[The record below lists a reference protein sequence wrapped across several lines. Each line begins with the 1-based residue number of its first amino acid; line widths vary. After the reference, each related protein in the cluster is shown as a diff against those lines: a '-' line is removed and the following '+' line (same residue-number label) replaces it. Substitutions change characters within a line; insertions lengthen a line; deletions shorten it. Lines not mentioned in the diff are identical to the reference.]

1 VLRQSDNLSL
11 PIEDWRAAFGRDA
24 VLDAAEAE
32 RAYGASTT
40 GFQRRIAAA
49 LKPKS
54 VGDIQAIVATAA
66 QHNIPLYPFSTG
78 HNWGYGCSL
87 PVQSGC
93 VILDLSGMKR
103 IEMDAQRGIVTLE
116 PGVTQ
121 GDLSDY
127 LEANGLPFLV
137 PTTGAGPSCSLVG
150 NALERGYG
158 ITPHADHFGAMM
170 AIEAVL
176 ADGRIYRSPLA
187 ELGGEA
193 VDRGFKWKIGPY
205 LDGLFA
211 QSNFGIVTRM
221 TIALAP
227 RPERIQAFLFGI
239 KQANDL
245 ERAVLAVQQIL
256 RSLGGVA
263 GSINLMNTRRILSM
277 SADYPRERV
286 GTDGI
291 LPADVVRELAG
302 GRKALAWTGIGALYG
317 TASIVAAARKE
328 VRRILAPLGERV
340 TFITPKLASRIHR
353 FTSFL
358 PALHQHPLGRRAKTL
373 DLGMR
378 VLAGRPSEV
387 ALHLAYWTAGVG
399 VRHGEKMDP
408 ARDGCGLIW
417 YPPLIP
423 MQPERVRVYVNM
435 VERVCTA
442 HRIEPLITLSS
453 LSDRCFDSS
462 VPLLFRRSDP
472 SETES
477 AQACYRALL
486 EAGRAEG
493 FLPYR
498 IAIDAMD
505 WLIQP
510 QTPFWQLV
518 GKIKSAFDPIGI
530 IAPGRYA
537 PLKDG

>member
-1 VLRQSDNLSL
+1 MTVSGDMTSA
-11 PIEDWRAAFGRDA
+11 IEAWRASLGNEA
-24 VLDAAEAE
+24 VLDAVEAE

-40 GFQRRIAAA
+40 GFQRTIAAA

-54 VGDIQAIVATAA
+54 VEDVQAIVATAA
-66 QHNIPLYPFSTG
+66 QYRVPLYPFSTG

-87 PVQSGC
+87 PVQNGC
-93 VILDLSGMKR
+93 AILDLSGLKS
-103 IEMDAQRGIVTLE
+103 IEMDAERGIVTLE

-121 GDLSDY
+121 GDLGDY

-137 PTTGAGPSCSLVG
+137 PTTGAGPRCSLVG

-158 ITPHADHFGAMM
+158 ITPYADHFGAMM
-170 AIEAVL
+170 GIEAIL
-176 ADGRIYRSPLA
+176 ADGRIYRSPLQ
-187 ELGGEA
+187 ELGGDA

-227 RPERIQAFLFGI
+227 RPERIQAFLFGV
-239 KQANDL
+239 KHDADL

-256 RSLGGVA
+256 RSLSGVV
-263 GSINLMNTRRILSM
+263 GSINLMNTRRVLSM

-291 LPADVVRELAG
+291 LPAAVVTELAG

-317 TASIVAAARKE
+317 TASVVRAARSDIRK
-328 VRRILAPLGERV
+328 ILAPLGGHV
-340 TFITPKLASRIHR
+340 TFITPELASRINQLTAFIAPLRQHR
-353 FTSFL
+353 L
-358 PALHQHPLGRRAKTL
+358 ARRAKTL
-373 DLGMR
+373 DLAMQ

-387 ALHLAYWTAGVG
+387 ALHLAYWTSGVA
-399 VRHGEKMDP
+399 VRHGQEMDP

-423 MQPERVRVYVNM
+423 MRPERVRVYVNM

-453 LSDRCFDSS
+453 LSDRSFDSS
-462 VPLLFRRSDP
+462 VPLLFRRNDP
-472 SETES
+472 NEMAS

-486 EAGRAEG
+486 DAGRAEG

-498 IAIDAMD
+498 VAIDAMD
-505 WLIQP
+505 WVIRP

-518 GKIKSAFDPIGI
+518 SQIKSVFDPIGI
-530 IAPGRYA
+530 IAPGRYTS
-537 PLKDG
+537 LKDH

>member
-1 VLRQSDNLSL
+1 MTRSVHFA
-11 PIEDWRAAFGRDA
+11 PAIESWRARLGEEA
-24 VLDAAEAE
+24 VVEAAEAE
-32 RAYGASTT
+32 RAYGKSTT
-40 GFQRRIAAA
+40 AIQRAILAAV
-49 LKPKS
+49 KPKS
-54 VGDIQAIVATAA
+54 VEDVQAIVATASE
-66 QHNIPLYPFSTG
+66 HGLPLYPFSTG

-87 PVQSGC
+87 PAQDGC
-93 VILDLSGMKR
+93 AIVDLSGLKR
-103 IEMDAQRGIVTLE
+103 IEMDAERGLVTVE

-121 GDLSDY
+121 GDLSNY
-127 LEANGLPFLV
+127 LQANGLRFLV
-137 PTTGAGPSCSLVG
+137 PTTGAGPRCSLIG

-158 ITPHADHFGAMM
+158 ITPYADHFGAMM
-170 AIEAVL
+170 GVEAVL
-176 ADGRIYRSPLA
+176 ADGRLYRSPLS

-211 QSNFGIVTRM
+211 QSNFGIVTQM

-227 RPERIQAFLFGI
+227 RPESIQAFLFGV
-239 KQANDL
+239 KQEADL

-263 GSINLMNTRRILSM
+263 GSINLMNTRRVLAM
-277 SADYPRERV
+277 STDYPRERL
-286 GTDGI
+286 GPDGI
-291 LPADVVRELAG
+291 LPAAVVKELAG

-317 TASIVAAARKE
+317 TRAVVHAARAE
-328 VRRILAPLGERV
+328 VRRILAPLAGRV
-340 TFITPKLASRIHR
+340 TFISPELASRVHR
-353 FTSFL
+353 FT
-358 PALHQHPLGRRAKTL
+358 ALFPPLRQHRLARRAKVL
-373 DLGMR
+373 DLAMQ

-387 ALHLAYWTAGVG
+387 ALQLAYWTSNVAVSQG
-399 VRHGEKMDP
+399 RDLDP

-423 MQPERVRVYVNM
+423 MRPNRVRIYVDM
-435 VERVCTA
+435 VERICTA

-462 VPLLFRRSDP
+462 VPLLFRRQDP
-472 SETES
+472 NDIVS

-498 IAIDAMD
+498 LAIDAMD
-505 WLIQP
+505 WAIRP
-510 QTPFWQLV
+510 ETPYWQLV
-518 GKIKSAFDPIGI
+518 SKIKAAFDPAGI
-530 IAPGRYA
+530 IAPGRYT
-537 PLKDG
+537 P

>member
-1 VLRQSDNLSL
+1 MKPSGDLAGA
-11 PIEDWRAAFGRDA
+11 IEAWRARLGSEG
-24 VLDAAEAE
+24 VLDATDAE

-40 GFQRRIAAA
+40 GSKRTVVAA
-49 LKPKS
+49 LRPKS
-54 VGDIQAIVATAA
+54 VEDVRAIVSTASECGV
-66 QHNIPLYPFSTG
+66 PLYPLSTG
-78 HNWGYGCSL
+78 RNWGYGCSL
-87 PVQSGC
+87 PVQNGC
-93 VILDLSGMKR
+93 AILDLSGLKR
-103 IEMDAQRGIVTLE
+103 IEMDAERGLVTLE

-127 LEANGLPFLV
+127 LDTNGLPFLV
-137 PTTGAGPSCSLVG
+137 PTTGAGPRCSLIG

-158 ITPHADHFGAMM
+158 ITPYADHFGAMM
-170 AIEAVL
+170 GLEAIL
-176 ADGRIYRSPLA
+176 ADGRLYRSPLA
-187 ELGGEA
+187 ELGGDA
-193 VDRGFKWKIGPY
+193 VDSGFKWKVGPY

-239 KQANDL
+239 KHQAGL
-245 ERAVLAVQQIL
+245 EGAVLAIQQTL

-263 GSINLMNTRRILSM
+263 GSVNLMNTRRVLSM

-286 GTDGI
+286 GANGI
-291 LPADVVRELAG
+291 LPAEVVMELAG
-302 GRKALAWTGIGALYG
+302 GHRAMSWTGIGALYG
-317 TASIVAAARKE
+317 TASVVRAARGE
-328 VRRILAPLGERV
+328 VRRILAPLCGRV
-340 TFITPKLASRIHR
+340 TFISPELASRVHR
-353 FTSFL
+353 WTTFI
-358 PALHQHPLGRRAKTL
+358 PPLRAHRLARRARML
-373 DLGMR
+373 DLAMQ

-387 ALHLAYWTAGVG
+387 ALQLAYWTSGLG
-399 VRHGEKMDP
+399 SFEGRNMDP

-423 MQPERVRVYVNM
+423 MRPARVRVYVDM
-435 VERVCTA
+435 VERICTA
-442 HRIEPLITLSS
+442 HGIEPLITLTS

-462 VPLLFRRSDP
+462 VPLLFRRDDP
-472 SETES
+472 TETAA

-498 IAIDAMD
+498 MAIDAMD
-505 WLIQP
+505 WVIRP
-510 QTPFWQLV
+510 ETPFWQLV
-518 GKIKSAFDPIGI
+518 GKMKSVFDPNGI

-537 PLKDG
+537 P